1 MNMIIGYIQQGFSA
15 IVPFVILLGLLIF
28 VHELGH
34 FLVAKFFGVRVETF
48 SLGFGKKIFSHTR
61 GDTTYCLSLVPLGG
75 YVKMFGDDA
84 NAKISDDQK
93 KYSFLHKPVWQRI
106 GVVIAGPLMNL
117 FFAVLIF
124 FMVALIGEEVRGPVV
139 GDVAAD
145 TEAYKAGFRS
155 GDSIL
160 AVEGADLKTWDEFQ
174 ELITKFSNKSIK
186 VKVQR
191 ETGGQSEV
199 LTTTPNLI
207 ENQNLLSL
215 DSHVGEIP
223 GLSGMSR
230 LAVIGVRGG
239 TFAATSGLK
248 TGDRVLSINNHGVKY
263 FRDLEN
269 VLLSQQGQE
278 IQFQI
283 ERSENE
289 KDLPKNLTVALKSGK
304 FSSLEALGIESSEL
318 YLYKVME
325 GSPAEKA
332 GLKAGDRIW
341 RVGGV
346 KPTKWDDILNM
357 VKTYNGSG
365 TILFEVERSA
375 EILKLEIAPQ
385 MTTQMTGQGSEE
397 KRFTVGIMPSIYV
410 GPPNLIKVRAENLSA
425 GFHKGLSKTW
435 EITGMTVLSFLRLAQ
450 NKISPKNIGGVI
462 SIGQAASETFKIG
475 FAHFLQMMGIISIN
489 LFILNLLPIPV
500 LDGGHLLFY
509 SIEALKGKPISM
521 RKMEV
526 AQQVGLVLLMS
537 LMVFSLFNDFSRL
550 LGSW

>member
-1 MNMIIGYIQQGFSA
+1 MIIGYIQQGFSA

-48 SLGFGKKIFSHTR
+48 SLGFGKKLIAHKR
-61 GDTTYCLSLVPLGG
+61 GDTTYCLSLIPLGG

-84 NAKISDDQK
+84 SAEISDDQK
-93 KYSFLHKPVWQRI
+93 QYSFLHKPVWQRI
-106 GVVIAGPLMNL
+106 GVVLAGPLMNL
-117 FFAVLIF
+117 FFAIFIF
-124 FMVALIGEEVRGPVV
+124 FTVALIGEEVRGPVV

-145 TEAYKAGFRS
+145 TEAYKSGFRS
-155 GDSIL
+155 GDTIV
-160 AVEGADLKTWDEFQ
+160 AVEEKAIKTWDEFQ
-174 ELITKFSNKSIK
+174 EQLTTFNNKEIRI
-186 VKVQR
+186 KVQR
-191 ETGGQSEV
+191 ETGGQTEV
-199 LTTTPNLI
+199 LASKPGLI

-215 DSHVGEIP
+215 DSHVGDIQ
-223 GLSGMSR
+223 GLTGMSH

-239 TFAATSGLK
+239 TFAASSGLK
-248 TGDRVLSINNHGVKY
+248 TGDRVISINNHSVKY
-263 FRDLEN
+263 FRDIEN
-269 VLLSQQGQE
+269 TLLSQQGQE
-278 IQFQI
+278 IHFQI

-289 KDLPKNLTVALKSGK
+289 KEAPKSLSIDLKAGK
-304 FSSLEALGIESSEL
+304 FSSLDAVGIESAEL
-318 YLYKVME
+318 YLYKVLE
-325 GSPAEKA
+325 GSPADKA

-341 RVGGV
+341 KVGGI
-346 KPTKWDDILNM
+346 KPNKWDDVLNV
-357 VKTYNGSG
+357 VKGYNGTG
-365 TILFEVERSA
+365 TLLFEVERLA
-375 EILKLEIAPQ
+375 EISKIEIAPQ
-385 MTTQMTGQGSEE
+385 MTSQMNGQGSEE
-397 KRFTVGIMPSIYV
+397 KRFTVGIMPSIYI
-410 GPPNLIKVRAENLSA
+410 GPPNLVKVRADSLSA
-425 GFHKGLSKTW
+425 GFQKGLSKTW

-475 FAHFLQMMGIISIN
+475 IAHFLQMMGIISIN

-509 SIEALKGKPISM
+509 TIEALKGKPLSM